1 MMPGSDTAANE
12 SKQTTATPSATRRR
26 SKNGVLVALAVVAAI
41 GITAILNY
49 VVYWQY
55 RGMSPDSR
63 GWVRYDLTST
73 RRYSLSPQSR
83 GVLDELDQPHR
94 LVTML
99 GGDKH
104 SDEQQQRIRDLI
116 DEYARASDQID
127 TLHIDLDTE
136 PAERNKLLAEM
147 DAMFAEDTAPIRN
160 SIADGLD
167 KLEQL
172 EGYVNTIES
181 SLRSVIDSGVDIRP
195 PSIQNQRLTE
205 LHSQYLRLQQEAKD
219 IRRLRNEMLGS
230 DWQTRLES
238 PGDGPTVSDQ
248 ASRGQSLP
256 DYTQLMAAI
265 QRYVIRLTG
274 QTLPDT
280 PGKAEALRR
289 GINIPALAPAAEQ
302 ERASQAIDT
311 LVSLRQQVPELI
323 QKLKPLTDPLLS
335 VAPPLRYEDA
345 RTVLSDEPCVL
356 LTAGGDARVIR
367 ADLLFRGAG
376 GGDAEDETDTG
387 DLFVGEE
394 QLTGALISMTLDPPP
409 LIVFVRSNT
418 GRRAF
423 SALGQD
429 QQRLEGD
436 YDHVAHRLLAMDF
449 ELAEWAN
456 PQRDD
461 PPVARPGQKTVWIT
475 LPYLKPD
482 SRSKESLD
490 HTRKD
495 KVAKHLAERLAAGDS
510 ALVMLSY
517 NPDTDPKLE
526 TDTPADSLVD
536 LLGGFGIEAQV
547 YQNVS
552 RLQEDAE
559 NPADTLYSSEFLVG
573 RWPDSPITGQ
583 ALDGI
588 DTFFLKPMPL
598 RFDAKP
604 EGVKQFPIVELTV
617 PAMHVQ
623 RTVPETEP
631 GTNKPVP
638 GSFTPE
644 PDSERERVMIGA
656 AVTRGEARLAT
667 VGEATW
673 AIDNLTSLAILP
685 DGTPGSGLID
695 KPGARIAYPGNSDLF
710 VNCVCWLAHE
720 EDLIAASPRTRDIR
734 RIGAISPA
742 TVKTYRVLLWG
753 GMPAVIFGIGIGV
766 WLMRRRA

>member
-1 MMPGSDTAANE
+1 MTPGSNNALG
-12 SKQTTATPSATRRR
+12 SKQSSTAPSAVIRR
-26 SKNGVLVALAVVAAI
+26 SKNGVLVALAVVAAV

-83 GVLDELDQPHR
+83 GVLNELDRPHR

-104 SDEQQQRIRDLI
+104 TDEQQQRIRDLI

-136 PAERNKLLAEM
+136 AAERNKLLAEM
-147 DAMFAEDTAPIRN
+147 DAMFAEDTASIRA
-160 SIADGLD
+160 SITDGLD
-167 KLEQL
+167 KLDRFENL
-172 EGYVNTIES
+172 VNTIES
-181 SLRSVIDSGVDIRP
+181 ALQSVIDSGVEIRP
-195 PSIQNQRLTE
+195 VSIQNQRLTE

-219 IRRLRNEMLGS
+219 IRRLRDEMLGS
-230 DWQTRLES
+230 DWQARLKT
-238 PGDGPTVSDQ
+238 PGGIDADSTNPGH
-248 ASRGQSLP
+248 SLP
-256 DYTQLMAAI
+256 NYTQLMAAI
-265 QRYVIRLTG
+265 QRYVIRLIG

-280 PGKAEALRR
+280 PSKAEALRR
-289 GINIPALAPAAEQ
+289 GINIPSLAPAEEQ

-311 LVSLRQQVPELI
+311 LVRLRQQVPELI
-323 QKLKPLTDPLLS
+323 QNLRPLTDPLLS
-335 VAPPLRYEDA
+335 VAQPLRYEDA
-345 RTVLSDEPCVL
+345 RAVLSDEPCVL
-356 LTAGGDARVIR
+356 LTSGGDARVIR

-376 GGDAEDETDTG
+376 NSESDDETETG

-409 LIVFVRSNT
+409 LVVFVRSNT

-456 PQRDD
+456 PQRDA
-461 PPVARPGQKTVWIT
+461 PPTARPGQKTVWIT

-490 HTRKD
+490 NTRKD
-495 KVAKHLAERLAAGDS
+495 KVADHLTERLAAGDS
-510 ALVMLSY
+510 ALVMLSF
-517 NPDTDPKLE
+517 NPDTDPRLE
-526 TDTPADSLVD
+526 TEEPADSLVD
-536 LLGGFGIEAQV
+536 LLRGFGIEAQV

-552 RLQEDAE
+552 RLQEESEDAGRSVYS
-559 NPADTLYSSEFLVG
+559 ADFLVD
-573 RWPDSPITGQ
+573 RWPGSPIAGR

-588 DTFFLKPMPL
+588 DTYFLSPMPL
-598 RFDAKP
+598 RFTGKP
-604 EGVKQFPIVELTV
+604 DGVRHTPLVELAL

-623 RTVPETEP
+623 RTVPDRET
-631 GTNKPVP
+631 GA
-638 GSFTPE
+638 FTPE
-644 PDSERERVMIGA
+644 PGSERERVLIGA
-656 AVTRGEARLAT
+656 AALRGDARLVT
-667 VGEATW
+667 IGEATW
-673 AIDNLTSLAILP
+673 AMDNFTSLAVLP
-685 DGTPGSGLID
+685 DGTAGPGLID

-720 EDLIAASPRTRDIR
+720 EELIAASPRTRDIR
-734 RIGAISPA
+734 RIGAISPG
-742 TVKTYRVLLWG
+742 TVQSYRILLWV
-753 GMPAVIFGIGIGV
+753 GMPAVVFGVGIGV